1 MDAITGINPAF
12 SAINSYNLF
21 MQAPAMICI
30 MEGRAGKCILSN
42 PLFTKLFGGR
52 DLLGKTPREVAP
64 ELEGQGYFE
73 MLENVYDTGI
83 PVYRNE
89 YPGIADWNDDGN
101 LFQKYFNFVYAPY
114 EVDGAKAGVMIF
126 GFEVSQQVEASRKIM
141 ESERKFQELANSI
154 PQIVWTAKPD
164 GFIDYYN
171 KQWYNFTG
179 FDESFGDE
187 SWIPIL
193 HPDDL
198 EYCLETWYNS
208 VRSGQPYEIE
218 YRFRDRING
227 GYRWFLG
234 RALPLKNEKAEVIKW
249 LGTCT
254 DIEEAK
260 NVSSR
265 LEASA
270 LKRTKELERVNNLLQ
285 QSNHDLEQFAY
296 VASHDL
302 KEPLRKIRLFS
313 EKLQHDHGD
322 GFSDE
327 AKDLITRI
335 DSSVARMNQL
345 IDGLL
350 KYSAFQTTEEQKLPV
365 NLNTL
370 ITEVI
375 ADLDLLIAES
385 DAQIRVEP
393 LPDVFGYKTLLLQL
407 FYNLLLNALKFTR
420 PGHTPVIHLSSSLV
434 SAADYNTYTELVPH
448 ISYTSVALQDNGI
461 GFSKEEAVR
470 IFDPFVRLH
479 SKNKYEGTGLGLSFC
494 KKIVERHRGHIIA
507 EGNVEEGA
515 CFRVF
520 LPVKEF

>member
-1 MDAITGINPAF
+1 MDAAAAISTEFA
-12 SAINSYNLF
+12 AINSYNLF

-73 MLENVYDTGI
+73 MLEHVYDTGT
-83 PVYRNE
+83 PVYGNG

-101 LFQKYFNFVYAPY
+101 HFQKYFNFIYAPY
-114 EVDGAKAGVMIF
+114 EVDGVKAGVMIF
-126 GFEVSQQVEASRKIM
+126 GFEVTEQVEASKKIVQ
-141 ESERKFQELANSI
+141 SERKFQELANSI

-179 FDESFGDE
+179 FEESFGDE

-198 EYCLETWYNS
+198 EYCLETWYQS
-208 VRSGQPYEIE
+208 VHSGEPYEIE

-234 RALPLKNEKAEVIKW
+234 RALPLKNEEGQVIKW

-270 LKRTKELERVNNLLQ
+270 AKRTKELERLNKLLE
-285 QSNHDLEQFAY
+285 QSNHDLEQFAF

-302 KEPLRKIRLFS
+302 KEPLRKIKVFS
-313 EKLQHDHGD
+313 EKLERNHADEL
-322 GFSDE
+322 SDD
-327 AKDLITRI
+327 AKALVGKI
-335 DSSVARMNQL
+335 DNSVQRMNQL

-350 KYSAFQTTEEQKLPV
+350 KYAAIQNTEEERSPV
-365 NLNTL
+365 NLNQLMRELTG
-370 ITEVI
+370 
-375 ADLDLLIAES
+375 DLDLVIAEIG
-385 DAQIRVEP
+385 ARMEIEI

-420 PGHTPVIHLSSSLV
+420 PAHPTVVRLFARDVTPD
-434 SAADYNTYTELVPH
+434 DYKNFSQLVPH
-448 ISYTSVALQDNGI
+448 LHYTAIHVQDNGI
-461 GFSKEEAVR
+461 GFSSAEAEK

-479 SKNKYEGTGLGLSFC
+479 SRNKYEGTGLGLSHC
-494 KKIVERHRGHIIA
+494 KKIAERHRGLIVA
-507 EGNVEEGA
+507 EGSDGTGA
-515 CFRVF
+515 CFKVF

>member
-1 MDAITGINPAF
+1 MDAPAALNPEF
-12 SAINSYNLF
+12 SALNSYNLF

-42 PLFTKLFGGR
+42 PWFTKLFGGR

-73 MLENVYDTGI
+73 MLEQVYDTGI
-83 PVYRNE
+83 PVYGNE

-101 LFQKYFNFVYAPY
+101 YFQKYFNFIYAPY
-114 EVDGAKAGVMIF
+114 EVEGVKAGVMIF
-126 GFEVSQQVEASRKIM
+126 GFEVTQQVEASKKIM
-141 ESERKFQELANSI
+141 ESERKFEELANSI

-164 GFIDYYN
+164 GVTDYFN
-171 KQWYNFTG
+171 KQWYDFTG
-179 FDESFGDE
+179 FEESFGDQ
-187 SWIPIL
+187 SWIPVL

-198 EYCLETWYNS
+198 QYCLETWYQS
-208 VRSGQPYEIE
+208 VLTGEPYEIE
-218 YRFRDRING
+218 YRFRDRIKG

-234 RALPLKNEKAEVIKW
+234 RALPLKNEKGEVIKW

-270 LKRTKELERVNNLLQ
+270 TRRTKELERLNKLLE
-285 QSNHDLEQFAY
+285 QSNHDLEQFAF

-302 KEPLRKIRLFS
+302 KEPLRKIKVFS
-313 EKLQHDHGD
+313 EKLARNHTAEL
-322 GFSDE
+322 SDD
-327 AKDLITRI
+327 ARDLVSKI
-335 DSSVARMNQL
+335 DNSVGRMSQL

-350 KYSAFQTTEEQKLPV
+350 KYAGVQNTGEEKSRV
-365 NLNTL
+365 NLNDLMKELT
-370 ITEVI
+370 
-375 ADLDLLIAES
+375 ADLDLLISETGARVDIES
-385 DAQIRVEP
+385 
-393 LPDVFGYKTLLLQL
+393 LPEVFGYKTLLLQL
-407 FYNLLLNALKFTR
+407 FYNLILNALKFNR
-420 PGHTPVIHLSSSLV
+420 PGQAVVIRV
-434 SAADYNTYTELVPH
+434 FAADVRPEDYKMHTQLVPH
-448 ISYTSVALQDNGI
+448 IHYGCINIQDNGI
-461 GFSKEEAVR
+461 GFSAAEAEK

-479 SKNKYEGTGLGLSFC
+479 SRSKYEGTGLGLSLC
-494 KKIVERHRGHIIA
+494 KKIAERHRGLIAA
-507 EGNVEEGA
+507 EGSEGKGA